1 MSGGVGISSIL
12 STLQQGVQAINNLA
26 GTVKAIFPQVTG
38 TSSKAPAT
46 AGSVTFTSSEASLFI
61 LVTTS
66 SGFTGKVPIYPQ

>member
-1 MSGGVGISSIL
+1 MGAGIGSVLTS
-12 STLQQGVQAINNLA
+12 LQQGVQAIQAL
-26 GTVKAIFPQVTG
+26 TKSISTIFPQVTG

-46 AGSVTFTSSEASLFI
+46 AGSITFTSSEAAMFT

>member
-1 MSGGVGISSIL
+1 MTGGIGLGGIL
-12 STLQQGVQAINNLA
+12 TTLQQGVTAINNLA
-26 GTVKAIFPQVTG
+26 GNVKSIFPQVTG
-38 TSSKAPAT
+38 SSTRAPST